1 MASVPILTYLIRKAI
16 VICIRM
22 VISFAS
28 SGMMKRDAPLIPAG
42 VKRERIR
49 IPSREASRFIN
60 ADLYS
65 LSLHDSNSSSLV
77 AKPSPPAVLVNFH
90 GAGFICSALGVDALF
105 CSRLVH
111 ACSDGLVVL
120 DADYRKGPETTF
132 PGPQEDIEDVLR
144 WVERS
149 KRFDAS
155 RVALSGF
162 SSGATLALC
171 AAASPQAVDVRA
183 VIATYPL
190 TDVTLRSEVRT
201 APRPV
206 RPMPDWMMGVMLDC
220 YVPDRAQRADPR
232 ASPAH
237 ADLAAY
243 PSTVAFLL
251 CDGDNVMPEANR
263 LADRL
268 EGEAGKKVIRYTAA
282 PGVHHGFDKGPAPG
296 SKAAKK
302 RDAMYAV
309 AADIVREVFGL

>member
-1 MASVPILTYLIRKAI
+1 MASVPPLTYLFRKA
-16 VICIRM
+16 VVLCIRM
-22 VISFAS
+22 VIGFVS
-28 SGMMKRDAPLIPAG
+28 SGMMKRDAHLIPAG
-42 VKRERIR
+42 VQRERIR
-49 IPSREASRFIN
+49 IPSREAGRFIN

-65 LSLHDSNSSSLV
+65 LPPHDSNSSSL
-77 AKPSPPAVLVNFH
+77 ATKPSPPAVLVNFH
-90 GAGFICSALGVDALF
+90 GAGFICPALGVDALF

-111 ACSDGLVVL
+111 ACGDGMVVL

-144 WVERS
+144 WVEQS

-171 AAASPQAVDVRA
+171 AAASPQAVDLRA

-190 TDVTLRSEVRT
+190 TDLTLPSEVRT

-206 RPMPDWMMGVMLDC
+206 RPMPNWMMSVMLDC
-220 YVPDRAQRADPR
+220 YVPDHAQRTDPR

-237 ADLAAY
+237 AEFAAY
-243 PSTVAFLL
+243 PPTVAFLL

-268 EGEAGKKVIRYTAA
+268 EGEAGKKVVRYTAA
-282 PGVHHGFDKGPAPG
+282 PGIYHGFDKGPAPG
-296 SKAAKK
+296 SEEAKK

-309 AADIVREVFGL
+309 AANTVREVFGL